1 MKSSCFYSV
10 LTTIQQPTPAVHR
23 LSKTV
28 SQLDG
33 HLIIVG
39 DRKGPTE
46 YPLKGTELLTLDNQL
61 ELPLTLPRLLPVNH
75 YTRKNTGYL
84 LAISHGATCLYETDD
99 DNFPAAGWK
108 LRARET
114 KARVVSKGP
123 WNNVYRNFTK
133 ENIWPRGFPLD
144 QIASSTRKAPSLGR
158 LQKVVSPIQQCLVN
172 ESADV
177 DAIWR
182 LVLDKPF
189 QFDKGPSI
197 ALKRGVWC
205 PFNSQNT
212 WWWPEAY
219 PLLYLPSGCTF
230 RMTDI
235 WRSFVAQRCVWELDG
250 VLTFHAA
257 DAIQHRNNH
266 NLFRDF
272 QDEIPGYLTNE
283 KIRETLESIP
293 LVSGADSVGSNLRKC
308 YETLVEKEIFPATE
322 LKLVDAW
329 LKDLKQLSPQPT
341 Q

>member
-1 MKSSCFYSV
+1 MAVFDNETVMRLLVHRFLGIACFYSV

-123 WNNVYRNFTK
+123 CSPEPLHSPTALGAVAGNVFDPQLRQGS
-133 ENIWPRGFPLD
+133 PD
-144 QIASSTRKAPSLGR
+144 LGR
-158 LQKVVSPIQQCLVN
+158 VGLVH
-172 ESADV
+172 
-177 DAIWR
+177 R
-182 LVLDKPF
+182 
-189 QFDKGPSI
+189 
-197 ALKRGVWC
+197 
-205 PFNSQNT
+205 
-212 WWWPEAY
+212 
-219 PLLYLPSGCTF
+219 PSGFGRCEK
-230 RMTDI
+230 
-235 WRSFVAQRCVWELDG
+235 VASPVG
-250 VLTFHAA
+250 V
-257 DAIQHRNNH
+257 
-266 NLFRDF
+266 
-272 QDEIPGYLTNE
+272 
-283 KIRETLESIP
+283 K
-293 LVSGADSVGSNLRKC
+293 
-308 YETLVEKEIFPATE
+308 ATE
-322 LKLVDAW
+322 EPFLFDDV
-329 LKDLKQLSPQPT
+329 PQAFHHENNE
-341 Q
+341 